1 MPKRPPRVDIR
12 IMPNGEIKIKGINV
26 NESVPVGSHEDLEED
41 LKNRKVKWMRNRN
54 IIFTESNPRCVYIY
68 HGGRWYRFCF

>member
-26 NESVPVGSHEDLEED
+26 NESVPVG
-41 LKNRKVKWMRNRN
+41 N